1 MIPDFL
7 NLPWFLWAG
16 LALLVAVIYSI
27 VWPKKA
33 VTATSGARYFIVRW
47 GHALVWILL
56 AINFLLRGLSS
67 SLNGA
72 ADAVA
77 LAGGLMYIAFLAM
90 TFAVKKSAGD

>member
-7 NLPWFLWAG
+7 NLPWCLWAG

-47 GHALVWILL
+47 GHALVWMAL
-56 AINFLLRGLSS
+56 AINFVLRGLSS
-67 SLNGA
+67 SLDGA
-72 ADAVA
+72 ANLVA
-77 LAGGLMYIAFLAM
+77 MAGGLMYVAFLAM
-90 TFAVKKSAGD
+90 TFMVK

>member
-1 MIPDFL
+1 MIPGFL
-7 NLPWFLWAG
+7 NIPWFAWAG
-16 LALLVAVIYSI
+16 LSLLVAIIYSF

-33 VTATSGARYFIVRW
+33 VTETTGLRYFVVRW

-56 AINFLLRGLSS
+56 AVNFLLRGLSP

-77 LAGGLMYIAFLAM
+77 LVGAAMYVAFLAM
-90 TFAVKKSAGD
+90 TFMVK